1 MKCLVTKLKAVVNDD
16 SLPVITIVSE
26 ETKNIMKS
34 YSRANE
40 DMAYYVQKFF
50 DTIGD
55 IKSKIVILRCP
66 CLSSTINEAIQVD
79 LIDGLPH
86 GLVVSL
92 DNSYDAST
100 RTYGVYRIQ
109 NNTLNN
115 GQSQT
120 SLVLNN
126 ISGIFVKTNP
136 YNPIT
141 LTSGNWNGI
150 GWGYPG
156 YIAGQYNFVEDNTL
170 KARLYSA
177 GLNYT
182 IKTSAQ
188 YLVKDSNP
196 AYYQDTISTSG
207 AFAYLVGATVEE
219 YETVFTAL
227 VELVDK
233 INECWDNV

>member
-1 MKCLVTKLKAVVNDD
+1 MECLVIKLKATVNDD
-16 SLPVITIVSE
+16 TLPVVTKVSE

-66 CLSSTINEAIQVD
+66 CLSSTIEEAIKVD

-86 GLVVSL
+86 GEVVNL
-92 DNSYDAST
+92 GNSYDAST
-100 RTYGVYRIQ
+100 RKYGTYRIQ
-109 NNTLNN
+109 NKTLNN
-115 GQSQT
+115 GQSQA

-126 ISGIFVKTNP
+126 LSCIFVKVYP
-136 YNPIT
+136 SSPAT
-141 LTSGNWNGI
+141 LTGGNWNGI
-150 GWGYPG
+150 GWGVPKPPC
-156 YIAGQYNFVEDNTL
+156 GQYNFVEDNTL
-170 KARLYSA
+170 KARLYSS

-182 IKTSAQ
+182 IKTSEQ
-188 YLVKDSNP
+188 HLVKDSNP
-196 AYYQDTISTSG
+196 RNFQDTNSTSG

-227 VELVDK
+227 VDLVDK
-233 INECWDNV
+233 INECWESM